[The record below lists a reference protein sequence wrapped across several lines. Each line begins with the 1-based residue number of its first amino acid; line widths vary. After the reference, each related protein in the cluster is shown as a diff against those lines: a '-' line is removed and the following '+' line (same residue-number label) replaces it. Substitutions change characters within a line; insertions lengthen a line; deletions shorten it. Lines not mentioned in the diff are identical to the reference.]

1 MRRSHRVG
9 LAAIVVCVCA
19 AAIVATARGQ
29 DRFRDGA
36 PGEWR
41 YYGGTAA
48 STKYS
53 ALDQITRDNV
63 GKLEIAWS
71 WRSPDNDVVKANPQA
86 RPGGYE
92 DTPLMVNGV
101 LYTATSLGTF
111 AAIDPETGTTIW
123 QYDPQTWKVGRPG
136 NLGYTHR
143 GVAYWTDG
151 KIERIISG
159 THDAYLISL
168 DAKTGKPDPSFGING
183 RVDAMIDVPRA
194 ERMRT
199 YAINSAPVIV
209 RNVIIHGANIPDG
222 PPNKE
227 APPGDVHGFDVRT
240 GKLLW
245 TFHAIPRRGEFGFET
260 WENESGSYSG
270 GTNVWSLMSADE
282 ELGYVYLPFGT
293 PTNDYYGG
301 HRPGDNLFAESLVC
315 LDARTG
321 KRVWHFQ
328 GVHHGLWDYDFP
340 AAPIL
345 VDLTVDGK
353 KIKALAQPSK
363 QGFLYVLDRTNG
375 RPVWP
380 IEERAVPQSTVPGER
395 TAPTQPFPTRPPAFE
410 RQGFTEDDV
419 IDFTPEIKQRA
430 LEIARRYQLGPLFT
444 PPSEQGTIVLPGHG
458 GGANYGGASFD
469 PDTGMLYVPSVTIP
483 IAVKAI
489 AGDPARGNLKYRHA
503 PALGVPTVDGL
514 LIVKPPYARITAYD
528 LNTGDIRW
536 QVPLGD
542 GPRNHP
548 LLKDLDVGPL
558 GSDGKGHPLLTKSL
572 LFVSLSRPVARA
584 GEEPERVGDRPLSKV
599 SPEPPKFRAFDK
611 KTGALVWEYVMPRQ
625 PAATPMTYLHRGRQ
639 FIVVAIGAGDDA
651 ELIAFSLRSSRGSQ
665 PPH

>member
-1 MRRSHRVG
+1 M
-9 LAAIVVCVCA
+9 AVVCGLT
-19 AAIVATARGQ
+19 ISESQVAR
-29 DRFRDGA
+29 RDLTQV
-36 PGEWR
+36 EWR
-41 YYGGTAA
+41 HYGGDLA

-53 ALDQITRDNV
+53 PLDQINAANLKDLT
-63 GKLEIAWS
+63 IAWR
-71 WRSPDNDVVKANPQA
+71 WPSPDNVVVKANPQA

-101 LYTATSLGTF
+101 LYTVTSLGTF

-123 QYDPQTWKVGRPG
+123 QHDPQTWKAGRPG

-168 DAKTGKPDPSFGING
+168 DAKTGKLDPAFGVNG
-183 RVDAMIDVPRA
+183 RADAMVDVPRA
-194 ERMRT
+194 ERVRT

-209 RNVIIHGANIPDG
+209 RNVIIHGANVPDG
-222 PPNKE
+222 PANKE

-260 WENESGSYSG
+260 WENESSAYSG

-301 HRPGDNLFAESLVC
+301 HRLGNNLFAESLVC

-328 GVHHGLWDYDFP
+328 GVRHGLWDYDFP

-345 VDLTVDGK
+345 IDITVDGK
-353 KIKALAQPSK
+353 KIKAVAQPSK
-363 QGFLYVLDRTNG
+363 QGFLYVFDRTNG

-380 IEERAVPQSTVPGER
+380 IEDRPVPQSTVPGER
-395 TAPTQPFPTRPPAFE
+395 AATTQPFPTKPPAFE

-419 IDFTPEIKQRA
+419 VDFTPEIKQRA
-430 LEIARRYQLGPLFT
+430 LEIARRFQLGPLFT
-444 PPSEQGTIVLPGHG
+444 PPSEKGTIVLPGHG
-458 GGANYGGASFD
+458 GGANYGGAAFD
-469 PDTGMLYVPSVTIP
+469 PDSQRLYVPSATIP
-483 IAVKAI
+483 ILVKTVP
-489 AGDPARGNLKYRHA
+489 GDPARGNLSYRHA
-503 PALGVPTVDGL
+503 PTLGVPLVDGL
-514 LIVKPPYARITAYD
+514 LLVKPPYERITAYD
-528 LNTGDIRW
+528 LNKGDIVW

-542 GPRNHP
+542 GPRHHP
-548 LLKDLDVGPL
+548 LLRDLNVGPL
-558 GSDGKGHPLLTKSL
+558 GSDGKGHPLLTKSV

-584 GEEPERVGDRPLSKV
+584 GEISERVGDRPLSKV
-599 SPEPPKFRAFDK
+599 APESPKFRAFDK
-611 KTGALVWEYVMPRQ
+611 ASGELVWEFVMPKQ

-639 FIVVAIGAGDDA
+639 YIVVAIGAGDDA
-651 ELIAFSLRSSRGSQ
+651 ELVALALGR
-665 PPH
+665 